1 MWTFLWARIRLVVIR
16 SISTGCLTLQQ
27 EEDFEYD
34 DGVYADL
41 DLDKYIEA
49 DLDDEGTVASD
60 VENDGNA
67 DSVISS
73 SCTNKESDLLPRST
87 TRKSIGKMEEEDSPD
102 VSTDHVLSDGMLTF
116 LGIEQEDR
124 RYAP

>member
-1 MWTFLWARIRLVVIR
+1 MALIR
-16 SISTGCLTLQQ
+16 SINTGCLTLQQ

-60 VENDGNA
+60 AENDGNTDA
-67 DSVISS
+67 VI
-73 SCTNKESDLLPRST
+73 LF
-87 TRKSIGKMEEEDSPD
+87 
-102 VSTDHVLSDGMLTF
+102 HVLIRDQTF
-116 LGIEQEDR
+116 R
-124 RYAP
+124 RDPRPASP

>member
-1 MWTFLWARIRLVVIR
+1 LIR
-16 SISTGCLTLQQ
+16 SITTGCLTLQQ

-41 DLDKYIEA
+41 DLDKYVEA

-73 SCTNKESDLLPRST
+73 SCTNKESDLPPRST

-102 VSTDHVLSDGMLTF
+102 VSTYHVFSDGMLTS
-116 LGIEQEDR
+116 LRYRAR
-124 RYAP
+124 RPSLCDVS